1 MAGKNPKMA
10 TPAAELGRLLSSAP
24 NLVDYSFSS
33 DDMVA
38 RAAQYS
44 ALPNAQLGAI
54 PDMRWSVLSPPLPMD
69 CRIGEPCLLR
79 LSIIIGT
86 HFVPMNSS
94 AQHPSHPMR
103 HSSATSSVSSVTD

>member
-1 MAGKNPKMA
+1 MASENPQMA
-10 TPAAELGRLLSSAP
+10 AAAADLGRLLSSTP

-44 ALPNAQLGAI
+44 VAQGPI
-54 PDMRWSVLSPPLPMD
+54 PDLGWSILSPPLPMD
-69 CRIGEPCLLR
+69 CRIGEPCVLEMAVT
-79 LSIIIGT
+79 IGT
-86 HFVPMNSS
+86 SFAPMNSS
-94 AQHPSHPMR
+94 EPHPTHPMR